1 MAKRLHSIKT
11 LYPDVELTLSVLVT
25 ITGFDVKDF
34 PRDLIMETTK
44 MGELVIEFPL
54 SGEEVCLG
62 RDTSESKPA

>member
-1 MAKRLHSIKT
+1 
-11 LYPDVELTLSVLVT
+11 VELTLSVLVT

>member
-1 MAKRLHSIKT
+1 MAKRLDSIKT
-11 LYPDVELTLSVLVT
+11 LYPDVELTFSVLVT
-25 ITGFDVKDF
+25 IPGFDVKDF
-34 PRDLIMETTK
+34 PRDVITETTK